1 MRYVPLIK
9 TDDSV
14 IRPDLSAY
22 DIEQGG
28 LSSTVRAYDT
38 QDFLLPD
45 KQADVPQGSPSTEH
59 DPDIFHFQND
69 ILRRCIHDPIPRGK
83 NSNVKMIIKP

>member
-9 TDDSV
+9 ADDSV

-28 LSSTVRAYDT
+28 LSSTVRSYDT
-38 QDFLLPD
+38 QNFLFPD
-45 KQADVPQGSPSTEH
+45 KQADVP
-59 DPDIFHFQND
+59 
-69 ILRRCIHDPIPRGK
+69 
-83 NSNVKMIIKP
+83 